1 MTKYRI
7 ELNVALSQYLSTII
21 DLNTN
26 FKLYN
31 ATKALREMYHP
42 AILEAASKAAETAE
56 IGIEKAYKD
65 YIDRL
70 ERYYTLTGSK
80 VDDNDIKLLN
90 PAIFH
95 LEQDEFDKLW
105 EKHSGNYTME
115 AALRSYAE
123 STGLLFDSGVP
134 TKKEK
139 ARLADEVKHAA
150 LNDVRR
156 NTVYELIPWCI
167 EMKGDLYRQAEQLT
181 E

>member
-1 MTKYRI
+1 MTKYRM
-7 ELNVALSQYLSTII
+7 ELNVVLSQYLSTII
-21 DLNTN
+21 DLNSN

-90 PAIFH
+90 SAIFH

-139 ARLADEVKHAA
+139 SRLADEVKHAA

>member
-1 MTKYRI
+1 MTKYRT
-7 ELNVALSQYLSTII
+7 ELNVVMCHYLNIII
-21 DLNTN
+21 DLNSK

-42 AILEAASKAAETAE
+42 AILEAASKAAEDAN

-80 VDDNDIKLLN
+80 VDDDDIKLLN

-95 LEQDEFDKLW
+95 LEQEEFNKLW

-115 AALRSYAE
+115 TALRSYAE
-123 STGLLFDSGVP
+123 STDLLFDSGVP

-139 ARLADEVKHAA
+139 ARLADEVKNAA

-156 NTVYELIPWCI
+156 NTVYELRPWCI
-167 EMKGDLYRQAEQLT
+167 EMKGELYNQAEQLT